1 MDLSSVVRARSAMH
15 TTTSVQEKK
24 MRRSITLAAALGMT
38 MALAACGGSAA
49 ETTDETSAAEE
60 TPAAAGDGGTLTI
73 WADET
78 RIDIV
83 EEIGAQ
89 YTEESG
95 VEIEVVQ
102 KASADIGNEFI
113 TTVPTGEGPDI
124 IVSAHDGLGGWV
136 TNGVVGT
143 VDIGEKADAFSEAA
157 LNGVTYD
164 GQAYGVP
171 YAIENIALVRNN
183 ALLSETPG
191 VWDEMVTAA
200 QGTGAKYPIL
210 IQQDPTSS
218 DPYHLYPL
226 QTSFGAPVF
235 ASTDGSYT
243 AELAMGGDA
252 GVAFA
257 EFLAAQGAAGIL
269 DTNISADVAKE
280 AFLSGESPYIITG
293 PWNTTEFTEAGLDIS
308 VLPVPSAG
316 GQEAQPFVGVQAFFP
331 NAKSENA
338 LLVNDFLVNYIATPD
353 VQTEM
358 YNIGG
363 RVPAMTEAAE
373 GLDDPILQGFNEAG
387 ATGAPMPAL
396 PAMAAVWEWWGGA
409 ELDIINGTVPPA
421 ERWNTMIGN
430 VEQAIGG

>member
-1 MDLSSVVRARSAMH
+1 
-15 TTTSVQEKK
+15 
-24 MRRSITLAAALGMT
+24 MRRSITLAAAVGMT
-38 MALAACGGSAA
+38 MALAACGGGGDATDDETTAAPAA
-49 ETTDETSAAEE
+49 EGTTE
-60 TPAAAGDGGTLTI
+60 AGTEAPELTGTLTI

-78 RIDIV
+78 RIDLV
-83 EEIGAQ
+83 EEIGTQ
-89 YTEESG
+89 YAEQSG

-143 VDIGEKADAFSEAA
+143 VDLGEKADLFSESA
-157 LNGVTYD
+157 LNAVTYD
-164 GQAYGVP
+164 GQVYGVP

-183 ALLSETPG
+183 EILSETPET
-191 VWDEMVTAA
+191 WDEMIAAA
-200 QGTGAKYPIL
+200 QETGSEYPIV

-235 ASTDGSYT
+235 VSDGGSYT
-243 AELAMGGDA
+243 AELGMA
-252 GVAFA
+252 GPEGQAFA
-257 EFLAAQGAAGIL
+257 EFLAAQGEAGIL

-280 AFLSGESPYIITG
+280 AFLAGETPYIITG
-293 PWNTTEFTEAGLDIS
+293 PWYTTEFTEAGLDIS

-316 GQEAQPFVGVQAFFP
+316 GEEAQPFVGVQGFFP
-331 NAKSENA
+331 NINSENA
-338 LLVNDFLVNYIATPD
+338 LLVNDFLVNFVATPE
-353 VQTEM
+353 VQTEL

-373 GLDDPILQGFNEAG
+373 ALEDPILAGFNEAG

-396 PAMAAVWEWWGGA
+396 PEMAAVWEWWGGA
-409 ELDIINGTVPPA
+409 EVDIINGTVPPV
-421 ERWNTMIGN
+421 ERWDTMIGN
-430 VEQAIGG
+430 LQSEIAG